1 MMTDKIVRELTPEQW
16 EVIEFIQAEP
26 LEYGHITFNVYYHH
40 GKIIRVEGVQIIKS
54 KLIKS

>member
-1 MMTDKIVRELTPEQW
+1 MMAEKIVCELTPEEW
-16 EVIEFIQAEP
+16 EVMEFVQAQP

>member
-1 MMTDKIVRELTPEQW
+1 MMAEKIVRELTPEEW
-16 EVIEFIQAEP
+16 EVMEFVQAQT
-26 LEYGHITFNVYYHH
+26 LEYGHITFNVYYQR